1 VRVSLQRVALRSV
14 GLAVLADD
22 VRARVVVA
30 AAAGSA
36 TRFLLPVDFG
46 GNGWKTRRGIGSVG
60 PRRRN
65 PIRWLRLGSFAE
77 NEKKI
82 GIQIDNLGTCSS
94 QTTFVILEL
103 WTIVD
108 IISSHVYAR
117 LLVLFLQGS
126 KVMSRPTEKYKNDL
140 GRKK

>member
-1 VRVSLQRVALRSV
+1 MNIFILFNFPYSHHFQVSDVRVSLQRVSLRSV

-77 NEKKI
+77 NI
-82 GIQIDNLGTCSS
+82 
-94 QTTFVILEL
+94 
-103 WTIVD
+103 
-108 IISSHVYAR
+108 R
-117 LLVLFLQGS
+117 
-126 KVMSRPTEKYKNDL
+126 
-140 GRKK
+140 